1 MPRKEFE
8 YSLSAGVV
16 QDSSLSR
23 FGKGEINYGVNA
35 VLTFGAGAEYL
46 SSIINTSVIPYV
58 KATLQPLHKLTFY
71 TEYVYKVR
79 TRVLLDY
86 YFLKDALLEID
97 YTMYREGQL
106 VTYGNFLKEMK
117 LKLSFPFRLQNI
129 SGYGITEFK
138 QYVYKSITYNQGNFM
153 LSASYRQFSTN
164 LSAQFNWINDNTR
177 YISGNLSLSYRS
189 RKGLSLIPSVQYT
202 VIAEKK
208 LAYKVTV
215 EKRIPMGLI
224 SVLYEN
230 SVQYNENLIGISFKY
245 DLPFAKTNIS
255 SSFFNRNISVSE
267 NAQGSLSFKEGGKG
281 IILSSISSVGK
292 GGIALY
298 PFLDLNG
305 NGTFDEDEHIV
316 MINSV
321 KIAGSNPIFSKN
333 DSIVR
338 IPNLMAFISY
348 RLEFSDKDLENI
360 AWRFMNKEYEV
371 LIDPNQYKRIDIPVV
386 SVGEVNGVI
395 YFNQENSLK
404 GTGRILVKIYKKNS
418 EKVIAETLSESDGY
432 ISYIGLKPGDYF
444 ATIDSTQLSNLNFI
458 ATPIIKEFSIK
469 VVEEGDVVEDLD
481 FVLENKNDSLKLKVT
496 EK

>member
-1 MPRKEFE
+1 M
-8 YSLSAGVV
+8 
-16 QDSSLSR
+16 
-23 FGKGEINYGVNA
+23 
-35 VLTFGAGAEYL
+35 
-46 SSIINTSVIPYV
+46 
-58 KATLQPLHKLTFY
+58 
-71 TEYVYKVR
+71 
-79 TRVLLDY
+79 DY

-230 SVQYNENLIGISFKY
+230 SVQYNENIIGFSFKY

-267 NAQGSLSFKEGGKG
+267 NAEGSSHLK
-281 IILSSISSVGK
+281 
-292 GGIALY
+292 A
-298 PFLDLNG
+298 
-305 NGTFDEDEHIV
+305 
-316 MINSV
+316 
-321 KIAGSNPIFSKN
+321 
-333 DSIVR
+333 
-338 IPNLMAFISY
+338 
-348 RLEFSDKDLENI
+348 
-360 AWRFMNKEYEV
+360 EV
-371 LIDPNQYKRIDIPVV
+371 L
-386 SVGEVNGVI
+386 S
-395 YFNQENSLK
+395 
-404 GTGRILVKIYKKNS
+404 
-418 EKVIAETLSESDGY
+418 
-432 ISYIGLKPGDYF
+432 
-444 ATIDSTQLSNLNFI
+444 
-458 ATPIIKEFSIK
+458 
-469 VVEEGDVVEDLD
+469 
-481 FVLENKNDSLKLKVT
+481 
-496 EK
+496 